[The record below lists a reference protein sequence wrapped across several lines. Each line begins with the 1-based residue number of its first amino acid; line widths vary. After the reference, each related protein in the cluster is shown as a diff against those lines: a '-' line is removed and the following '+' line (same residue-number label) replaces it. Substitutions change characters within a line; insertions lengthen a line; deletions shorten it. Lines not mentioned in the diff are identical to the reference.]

1 MIVARNIGRVIV
13 GTGGR
18 ILERGLKKRFK
29 QSRAQLKVWL
39 QAASGGR
46 GHFGAR
52 GDAATLAEIK
62 NIARYTGK
70 AR

>member
-39 QAASGGR
+39 QQLAVGEAASG
-46 GHFGAR
+46 HGAMLQFS
-52 GDAATLAEIK
+52 G
-62 NIARYTGK
+62 
-70 AR
+70 